1 MKLLVKK
8 VVTLLLVF
16 VMLMSCTAYSFA
28 ASAANT
34 YRTNAAGETY
44 GTLAQAETIGYE
56 SDLILAVG
64 ENDVTGY
71 VKSADL
77 NAENDLSPQEAV
89 ELQNQRIAEGYMGTY
104 VPLYD
109 KDGETVIGRF
119 LIAFDEDDIARSD
132 NATAFANNASN
143 RSGPLNSYYVVC
155 PNDTFLIWS
164 EMSKAN
170 MGVRG
175 HTFIRVTTSPTA
187 PVGYMGA
194 KARVFRADD
203 NALVRET
210 NWYYNDVPRQEF
222 EVNAYYF
229 TVTNNAYYAQ
239 GYTREFNEEIDNYWT
254 HVTNRS
260 ANINP

>member
-16 VMLMSCTAYSFA
+16 VMLMSCTAYSFV

-77 NAENDLSPQEAV
+77 NAENNLSPQEAV
-89 ELQNQRIAEGYMGTY
+89 ELQNQRIAEGYTGTY

-119 LIAFDEDDIARSD
+119 LIAFDEDDIVRSD
-132 NATAFANNASN
+132 KLVALAGDNDKPALSK
-143 RSGPLNSYYVVC
+143 PYDVVC
-155 PNDTFLIWS
+155 PNHTYSIWS
-164 EMSKAN
+164 EIIKEAG
-170 MGVRG
+170 GVRG
-175 HTFIRVTTSPTA
+175 FSCVRITTSPTA
-187 PVGYMGA
+187 PIGYMGA
-194 KARVFRADD
+194 KARVIRAND
-203 NALVRET
+203 NALVRDT
-210 NWYYNDVPRQEF
+210 NWYYNDTTDATFKVSG
-222 EVNAYYF
+222 YYF
-229 TVTNNAYYAQ
+229 SVTHNAFYAQ
-239 GYTREFNEEIDNYWT
+239 GYTKEFNTSFSGYWT
-254 HVTNRS
+254 HTTN
-260 ANINP
+260 ATPYINS

>member
-89 ELQNQRIAEGYMGTY
+89 ELQKQRIAEGYTGTY

-119 LIAFDEDDIARSD
+119 LIAFDEEDIARSD

-143 RSGPLNSYYVVC
+143 RSDPPNSYYVVC

-164 EMSKAN
+164 EMSKRFG
-170 MGVRG
+170 GVRG
-175 HTFIRVTTSPTA
+175 HTFIRVTTSPSV
-187 PVGYMGA
+187 PKGFMGA

-203 NALVRET
+203 DALVRET
-210 NWYYNDVPRQEF
+210 SWYYNEAPEREF
-222 EVNAYYF
+222 EVSGYYA
-229 TVTNNAYYAQ
+229 TVTNNAFYAR
-239 GYTREFNEEIDNYWT
+239 GYTREFNTKINDYWT
-254 HVTNRS
+254 HLTKKS
-260 ANINP
+260 TNINA